1 MADRA
6 VMQEALKAGMILAL
20 RAPFIVVLSCFG
32 AGLKYT
38 AKPQD
43 HLSKSKA
50 ARVFKRTAP
59 SGF

>member
-1 MADRA
+1 
-6 VMQEALKAGMILAL
+6 MQEALKAGMILAL